1 MKRLFS
7 FALLFLTVFHLTAC
21 IASPENMADTVT
33 LYYIRSAYQ
42 YHSEENV
49 IVGEERSYSPAEL
62 PVEKLLEMYMEGPV
76 GDGIEAPVPEDTQI
90 IDILNY
96 SGVLEVTLSD
106 TEHALTDAG
115 FSLACVCIGKT
126 LFDNTDIIQ
135 VTFFSGDRF
144 MTVTRDNFLITDEVK
159 GTQTQKETTP

>member
-1 MKRLFS
+1 MKRLTS
-7 FALLFLTVFHLTAC
+7 FVLLCLITFHLTAC
-21 IASPENMADTVT
+21 AYPSESKADTVT

-49 IVGEERSYSPAEL
+49 IVGEERSYSPTEL
-62 PVEKLLEMYMEGPV
+62 TVAKLLEMYMEGPV
-76 GDGIEAPVPEDTQI
+76 GDGISAPVPEDTEI
-90 IDILNY
+90 VDILDY

-106 TEHALTDAG
+106 TDQALSEAG
-115 FSLACVCIGKT
+115 FTLACVCIGKT

-135 VTFFSGDRF
+135 VTFFSGDRT

-159 GTQTQKETTP
+159 GTQTQKESTP